1 MSAFNFLPVGFH
13 KFDGTDRK
21 RRREGAVD
29 LYGREETMDRDKK
42 AERRRRRRRR
52 RREQARCG
60 KAKLA
65 PPASTV
71 RRPPLEEE
79 ESPRAALH
87 GCQERGLGT
96 ERKGERGLGIDLINV
111 IKYSVPICVPAKTMR
126 VCMGPSWSLQ
136 CIGCCDFE

>member
-1 MSAFNFLPVGFH
+1 MSAFNFLRVGFH
-13 KFDGTDRK
+13 KFDGTGRK

-42 AERRRRRRRR
+42 AGKRRRRR

-60 KAKLA
+60 EAKPP

-96 ERKGERGLGIDLINV
+96 ERKGERGLGIDLSNV
-111 IKYSVPICVPAKTMR
+111 VNYSVPTCVPAKTMR
-126 VCMGPSWSLQ
+126 VYMGPSWSLQ
-136 CIGCCDFE
+136 RIGCCDFE